1 MDIEPGSST
10 QQDEIPETRR
20 VYFRSPSPDEM
31 DSDLPD
37 ASSFELEIETQD
49 WDVLYLQVFYFSD

>member
-1 MDIEPGSST
+1 MDIEPGSSA

-49 WDVLYLQVFYFSD
+49 WDVL